1 MRQSFALDLYL
12 VTDRRLCAVRGVE
25 RVVGEA
31 VEGGVTMVQLRDD
44 LTPMAELLGLAR
56 RLIRLLAPTGVP
68 LIVNNHIEVAAA
80 ASAAGV
86 HVGQADASPA
96 KARALLGQ
104 AAIVGWS
111 ITAADQLEAAAHD
124 PLDYL
129 GVGPIFATSTKGDA
143 APPMGLDGLAA
154 VRARTPMPLVAIGG
168 IDRTNTAA
176 VIRAGADGIAVVSA
190 LCAAMQPADAARELA
205 QLVSRAKTREAGP

>member
-1 MRQSFALDLYL
+1 MRHSFALDLYL
-12 VTDRRLCAVRGVE
+12 VTDRRLCAGRGVE

-80 ASAAGV
+80 AGAAGV